1 MCAVILFCKIGWHW
15 FHKVFPSVR
24 FPEDVEDDSTTFHP
38 EYSHQIYGDEW
49 VLCPHPDSALLIM
62 KRFSIHLLPVLQLI
76 ISYFHFFFFLVC
88 YPVST
93 RMPQV
98 LHYHSAA
105 PSVTLQ
111 THTVNNC
118 FVDDGGKFLLRYAKT
133 KRFAW
138 TPVCLACGID
148 LAEMLLRVIFERDCF
163 SLHYW
168 QWHLCQLSLRSKL
181 RFQIIQ
187 Y

>member
-76 ISYFHFFFFLVC
+76 ISYFHFFFFSCLLPCFHTYASGFTLSLGSTECNFTNTHSQQLFCRRWREVSSQVC
-88 YPVST
+88 KDKKVCMNTGLSCLWYWSRRNAVKSHIWTWLLLTTLLAVTPVSA
-93 RMPQV
+93 V
-98 LHYHSAA
+98 
-105 PSVTLQ
+105 VTL
-111 THTVNNC
+111 
-118 FVDDGGKFLLRYAKT
+118 
-133 KRFAW
+133 
-138 TPVCLACGID
+138 
-148 LAEMLLRVIFERDCF
+148 
-163 SLHYW
+163 
-168 QWHLCQLSLRSKL
+168 
-181 RFQIIQ
+181 
-187 Y
+187 